1 MAHFGNTSALRQC
14 PTATGG
20 PEYWQGT
27 RDVFA
32 SKAAEQVSWPVCL
45 APRGDEQGTVP
56 VFLPREM
63 RSRGACHVVYVV
75 PSMPSSSRFKKK
87 PRKKIINANSSPD
100 IPLDFIQRNP
110 LTCAYD
116 RRLSRFKTEDSI
128 PLLRYS
134 RQYSLSY

>member
-63 RSRGACHVVYVV
+63 SSRGACHVVYVV
-75 PSMPSSSRFKKK
+75 PSMPSSSRFKKEK
-87 PRKKIINANSSPD
+87 TRKKIINANSSPD

-110 LTCAYD
+110 D
-116 RRLSRFKTEDSI
+116 EVDVRLRPT
-128 PLLRYS
+128 
-134 RQYSLSY
+134 SLKVQD

>member
-87 PRKKIINANSSPD
+87 TRKKIINANSSPD

-110 LTCAYD
+110 D
-116 RRLSRFKTEDSI
+116 EVDVRLRPT
-128 PLLRYS
+128 
-134 RQYSLSY
+134 SLKVQD